1 MNEKEAFIQPYLHS
15 NSFIHLFRD
24 KSIMEP
30 KIDIQFY
37 EMTEFLYCFYYVT
50 EPYIIY
56 IRYILQKR
64 YYTVLNT

>member
-15 NSFIHLFRD
+15 SSFIHLFRD

-30 KIDIQFY
+30 NIGIQFY
-37 EMTEFLYCFYYVT
+37 EMTEFSYCFYYVA

-56 IRYILQKR
+56 IRFILQKI